1 MKEQKITVPELMRA
15 ATEDPPRHFLVA
27 DTAMC
32 VHLTRDREQSM
43 VSISQVLPRGN
54 SFARGLQL
62 PVDLGTRSVN
72 LQTALD
78 HVQDFLDQ
86 VQKIKQLFM

>member
-1 MKEQKITVPELMRA
+1 MVCELMPA

-27 DTAMC
+27 DAAMC

-62 PVDLGTRSVN
+62 PVDLDTRSGLCGAAIAVA
-72 LQTALD
+72 Q
-78 HVQDFLDQ
+78 HSCVR
-86 VQKIKQLFM
+86 